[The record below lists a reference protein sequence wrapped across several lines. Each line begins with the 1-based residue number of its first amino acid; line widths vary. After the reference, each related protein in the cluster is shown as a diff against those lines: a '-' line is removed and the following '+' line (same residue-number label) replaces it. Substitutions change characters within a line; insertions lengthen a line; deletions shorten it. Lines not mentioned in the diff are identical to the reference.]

1 MTKIGQRFTRTR
13 KNIFEA
19 IEHFNKPVSVQDI
32 FSYLKK
38 QKEEIDLTSIY
49 RNLELMRKAGI
60 VDIILFGEGKKRYE
74 LKIISEHHHHLVCEK
89 CGDVED
95 IEMQEKN
102 LLKDVEKQS
111 KFKVLKHSLE
121 FFGLCQDC
129 Q

>member
-19 IEHFNKPVSVQDI
+19 IEHFDKPVSVQDI

-74 LKIISEHHHHLVCEK
+74 LKNISEHHHHLVCEK

-95 IEMQEKN
+95 IEMQEKD
-102 LLKDVEKQS
+102 LLKDVKKQT
-111 KFKVLKHSLE
+111 KFKILKHNLE

>member
-49 RNLELMRKAGI
+49 RNLELMRKADI
-60 VDIILFGEGKKRYE
+60 VNAILFGEGKKRYE